1 MARKRKT
8 PMTPQQAIGRGL
20 TRQARAPSTNQNM
33 RALED
38 RYGRAEA
45 ARRAGVSE
53 RTWRRWRAGGRP
65 SSKNAANLADE
76 ARAARVNPRR
86 EARLRNRGAYLRMTA
101 TVGGG
106 TPGARRKNARQ
117 RSIGEAGFESI
128 HLSGDQMGEILDRW
142 EAGDD
147 AGALDALR
155 DAIRETPWGSSFGNF
170 EFDDITSLE
179 FLRDDP
185 NG

>member
-8 PMTPQQAIGRGL
+8 PMTPARAIDRAL
-20 TRQARAPSTNQNM
+20 SRQARPASTDKNM
-33 RALED
+33 RAMED
-38 RYGRAEA
+38 RYGRAGA

-53 RTWRRWRAGGRP
+53 RTWRRWRAGGTP
-65 SSKNAANLADE
+65 SRANAAKLGDE

-86 EARLRNRGAYLRMTA
+86 EARLRNKGAYLRMTA

-147 AGALDALR
+147 AGAAEALR

-185 NG
+185 NA